1 MIPLHNVIIGTAGH
15 VDHGKTALVR
25 ALTGVDTDRLEEE
38 KRRGITIDLG
48 FAWLDLPNGA
58 KAGIVDVP
66 GHERFIRNMLSGAG
80 GIDLALLV
88 VAADEGVM
96 PQTREHL
103 GILSLLGINK
113 GCVAVTKVDLVEED
127 WLEMML
133 EELKEELSD
142 SFLKDAPILPVSAHT
157 GQGMEDLKKVLL
169 DLVEQAPGK
178 DSRRPFRLPVDRV
191 FTMPGFGTV
200 VTGTLIEGSLGEGE
214 DVMLYPTQESHKVRS
229 LQVHGNRVDRAVA
242 GQRVAVNLQKA
253 RQEDIPRGGVLA
265 SPGSMQ
271 PGMMMDVAL
280 RVLKDAAR
288 TLENGSRLHFH
299 HGSGE
304 TLCKLVLLGG
314 KERLLPGEE
323 GFGQLRFEEEVAA
336 KAGDAFVLRF
346 YSPLETVGGGTVL
359 DPTPYKHRPS
369 SVKAL
374 EKLKLLHGGDLSQKV
389 EALLLGHGT
398 HFVPARSLA
407 LQLAVDEAAVNECL
421 QALDGQGR
429 VMSLRQGLYLH
440 QNSLEAL
447 GQKAQTILADFHQ
460 KNPLRMGMRREEL
473 RSALLPGQAAEDGDQ
488 VVDALLSRRAF
499 VPGGPGFAL
508 PDFVITLSPKQQSL
522 KDALL
527 KRFEEARFSPP
538 EKPAL
543 LADNIKEKE
552 FPRVLDHL
560 LDQGILQAVSPDIFF
575 LSQDLDQAWQSF
587 HELANQKEEVTLAD
601 FRDALNTSRKYA
613 LAILELWDRRG
624 LTRKVGEGRRLA

>member
-1 MIPLHNVIIGTAGH
+1 M
-15 VDHGKTALVR
+15 
-25 ALTGVDTDRLEEE
+25 
-38 KRRGITIDLG
+38 
-48 FAWLDLPNGA
+48 
-58 KAGIVDVP
+58 
-66 GHERFIRNMLSGAG
+66 
-80 GIDLALLV
+80 
-88 VAADEGVM
+88 
-96 PQTREHL
+96 
-103 GILSLLGINK
+103 
-113 GCVAVTKVDLVEED
+113 
-127 WLEMML
+127 
-133 EELKEELSD
+133 
-142 SFLKDAPILPVSAHT
+142 
-157 GQGMEDLKKVLL
+157 
-169 DLVEQAPGK
+169 
-178 DSRRPFRLPVDRV
+178 
-191 FTMPGFGTV
+191 
-200 VTGTLIEGSLGEGE
+200 
-214 DVMLYPTQESHKVRS
+214 
-229 LQVHGNRVDRAVA
+229 
-242 GQRVAVNLQKA
+242 
-253 RQEDIPRGGVLA
+253 
-265 SPGSMQ
+265 
-271 PGMMMDVAL
+271 
-280 RVLKDAAR
+280 
-288 TLENGSRLHFH
+288 
-299 HGSGE
+299 
-304 TLCKLVLLGG
+304 
-314 KERLLPGEE
+314 
-323 GFGQLRFEEEVAA
+323 AA

-488 VVDALLSRRAF
+488 VVDALLFRRAF